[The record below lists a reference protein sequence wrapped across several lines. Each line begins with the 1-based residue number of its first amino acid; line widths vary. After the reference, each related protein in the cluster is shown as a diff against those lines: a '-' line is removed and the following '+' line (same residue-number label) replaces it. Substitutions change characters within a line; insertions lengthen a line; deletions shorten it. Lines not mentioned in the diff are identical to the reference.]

1 MSEDGHMAVSIVGLT
16 VVLIELS
23 MPSSTTFWDLKHA
36 IKVALGIQKRD
47 QKLFVGLDA
56 VDLRKSLVV
65 TIPRENHC
73 YVTLVRESAQC
84 QHCGT
89 GSVRLKRC
97 SGCNGAYY
105 CGPVCQQIDWQRHR
119 CILAVS

>member
-1 MSEDGHMAVSIVGLT
+1 MSEEAQTLVTIVGLRGI
-16 VVLIELS
+16 LCELS
-23 MPSSTTFWDLKHA
+23 MPTSTTFWDLKHA
-36 IKVALGIQKRD
+36 IKAALGIQKRD
-47 QKLFVGLDA
+47 QRLFVGLDA

-65 TIPRENHC
+65 TIPRESHC

>member
-1 MSEDGHMAVSIVGLT
+1 MAVSIVGLRGI
-16 VVLIELS
+16 LCELS

-36 IKVALGIQKRD
+36 IKAALGIQKRE
-47 QKLFVGLDA
+47 QTLFVGVDA

-89 GSVRLKRC
+89 ESVRLKRC

-105 CGPVCQQIDWQRHR
+105 CGPAYQQIDWQRHR
-119 CILAVS
+119 CILAVP